1 VSQEVADTQLNL
13 VLLGAPGAGKGTQ
26 AERIVATFGLP
37 HISTGEILRAAV
49 AAGTELGAQAQQHM
63 QAGTLVPD
71 EVVIGIIRERLAEPD
86 AAHGFLLDGF
96 PRTLQQAAALDDMLA
111 AARRGL
117 THVVVLD
124 VPQPELIERLSGRR
138 ACGQCGKG
146 YHIKFDPPRQS
157 GICDACSGELYQRAD
172 DNEATVRNRLVVY
185 GEQTEPLIEYYSQKS
200 LVSTISGG
208 GRMPGDVWGDVK
220 RVLAGAE

>member
-1 VSQEVADTQLNL
+1 VTDSQLNL

-26 AERIVATFGLP
+26 AERIAATFGLP

-71 EVVIGIIRERLAEPD
+71 EVVVGIIRERLVEQD
-86 AAHGFLLDGF
+86 AARGFLLDGF

-111 AARRGL
+111 ASERAL
-117 THVVVLD
+117 SHVIVLD
-124 VPQPELIERLSGRR
+124 VPPAELVERLSGRR
-138 ACGQCGKG
+138 TCRQCGKG
-146 YHIKFDPPRQS
+146 YHIKFDPPKQP
-157 GICDACSGELYQRAD
+157 GICDACGGELYQRAD
-172 DNEATVRNRLVVY
+172 DNEETVRNRLVVY
-185 GEQTEPLIEYYSQKS
+185 GEQTEPLIDYYTRKG
-200 LVSTISGG
+200 LVSAISGG
-208 GRMPGDVWGDVK
+208 GRMPDDVWGDVK